1 LKQISPFCQT
11 LCFALKKISRKSAA
25 GMVVWAAQRVVVRM
39 GSKYRKGH
47 RWELKVKK
55 MWEAKGF
62 VVYRSA
68 GSKGAADLIALKDG
82 KIVLIQV
89 KINNKPTRSEV
100 AKLLKKVKK
109 CKATALIVLWNSKK
123 REIEVY
129 NLNLAK
135 RKVISNGRAN
145 N

>member
-1 LKQISPFCQT
+1 
-11 LCFALKKISRKSAA
+11 
-25 GMVVWAAQRVVVRM
+25 M

-68 GSKGAADLIALKDG
+68 GSKGAADLIALKNG

-89 KINNKPTRSEV
+89 KVNRKPNSSEV
-100 AKLLKKVKK
+100 LKLKKEAKK
-109 CKATALIVLWNSKK
+109 CKATPLLVLWNSKK
-123 REIEVY
+123 REVEVY
-129 NLNLAK
+129 NLNLTK
-135 RKVISNGRAN
+135 RKVGNNGSKSVCVEETSEVRRLRKGIA
-145 N
+145 

>member
-1 LKQISPFCQT
+1 
-11 LCFALKKISRKSAA
+11 
-25 GMVVWAAQRVVVRM
+25 M
-39 GSKYRKGH
+39 GSRYKKGH

-68 GSKGAADLIALKDG
+68 GSKGAADLIALKNG

-89 KINNKPTRSEV
+89 KVNKKPKCSEV
-100 AKLLKKVKK
+100 AKLQKEAKK

-123 REIEVY
+123 REVEVY
-129 NLNLAK
+129 NLNLTK
-135 RKVISNGRAN
+135 RKVCNNGSKSVCVEESSEVRRLRKGIA
-145 N
+145 